1 MQTENYKNFCPTI
14 QAGVVE
20 LVSVGSFFGYDPCLF
35 GRAEILVILGLHFG
49 RNNNLINSLKLTDL
63 YDLNSNFPP
72 KLHIFFSLSFSYM
85 IFSSL
90 VKSLAWYHIVLEF
103 SQFICNLH
111 LFAFSLNC
119 QVVRLKPR
127 DTIKNAT
134 LLAAKCGQ
142 NYLLIFYVFKIYAVC
157 NRCFRTPNFWLEIMV
172 IIEFE
177 SHLCNYKISD

>member
-1 MQTENYKNFCPTI
+1 MSKLHLCPPI
-14 QAGVVE
+14 FHAYFWRSRWCE
-20 LVSVGSFFGYDPCLF
+20 WAC
-35 GRAEILVILGLHFG
+35 VILTFI
-49 RNNNLINSLKLTDL
+49 RSSSLNQWDL
-63 YDLNSNFPP
+63 YTESL
-72 KLHIFFSLSFSYM
+72 FSLVFISYM

-90 VKSLAWYHIVLEF
+90 VKSLAWYYLLEF

-111 LFAFSLNC
+111 LFAFGFNC

-142 NYLLIFYVFKIYAVC
+142 NYLLIFYVFKICALC
-157 NRCFRTPNFWLEIMV
+157 NRCLRTPNFWLEIMV

-177 SHLCNYKISD
+177 SHPCNSKISDWF